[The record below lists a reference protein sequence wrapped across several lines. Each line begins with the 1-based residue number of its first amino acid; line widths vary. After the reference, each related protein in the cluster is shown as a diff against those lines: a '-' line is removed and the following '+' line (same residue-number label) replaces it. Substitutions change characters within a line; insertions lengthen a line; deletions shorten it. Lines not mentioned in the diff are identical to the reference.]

1 MYYNPL
7 IAKEEGSMGKIIM
20 ICGKLCSGKST
31 LARKMSENE
40 RSVILSIDEFMLAL
54 FGPYTGDKHDE
65 YTAAIKS
72 ILIEK
77 AARIAIAGP
86 DVILDWGFWQRKDRD
101 QIRSYFE
108 NKGIVCT
115 LIYLRIDDETWKNRI
130 RMRNNAISSG
140 LAAAYPV
147 DDGLMKKFSILF
159 EEPDERE
166 GFVPMQS

>member
-1 MYYNPL
+1 
-7 IAKEEGSMGKIIM
+7 MGKIIM

-31 LARKMSENE
+31 LARKLSENE

-159 EEPDERE
+159 EEPDESE
-166 GFVPMQS
+166 CFVSPES